1 MEETI
6 KTYQKLIG
14 ELPKLNGQLLLYI
27 LDLLAVFA
35 ENSTANLMP
44 AANLAAI
51 FQPGLI
57 SHPDHDMDPQ
67 EYKVSQEV
75 LIFLIEHQDRFLPDQ
90 AVRRDP
96 LLARPAAKPSAPPA
110 KYTGTRLSTTAPLPQ
125 EIKIPRRRT
134 TPRRTEASPIFL
146 PGKVLR
152 RHRSSRTPQSPKLVV
167 DDTEPRRVSEGNEPS
182 SPIGEEDEGPSITEG
197 ISRRQSSPRRLV
209 RSASFEA
216 GRDDGK

>member
-44 AANLAAI
+44 ATNLAAI

-75 LIFLIEHQDRFLPDQ
+75 LIFLIEHQDRFLPNQ

-96 LLARPAAKPSAPPA
+96 LLSKPAVKPAPPA
-110 KYTGTRLSTTAPLPQ
+110 KYSGTHLSTSAPLPQ

-134 TPRRTEASPIFL
+134 TPRRTEASPIFMS
-146 PGKVLR
+146 GKVLR

-182 SPIGEEDEGPSITEG
+182 SPIGEEDEGPPTTDSK
-197 ISRRQSSPRRLV
+197 SRRKSSPQRLV